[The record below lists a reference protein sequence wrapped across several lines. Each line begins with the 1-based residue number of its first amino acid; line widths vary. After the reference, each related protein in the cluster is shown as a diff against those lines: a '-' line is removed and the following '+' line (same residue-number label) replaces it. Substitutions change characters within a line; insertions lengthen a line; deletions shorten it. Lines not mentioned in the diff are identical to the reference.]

1 MCVCVYI
8 YIYIYNTLRFYVKA
22 DQNSNVVVVEAT
34 YFLGTLKCL
43 VYGNWSWEI
52 MGDIKVKVKE
62 KEYK

>member
-34 YFLGTLKCL
+34 YFLGTLKGL

-52 MGDIKVKVKE
+52 MGDIKVKVKQ
-62 KEYK
+62 KEYS